1 MNKRILPALGAFL
14 SLFIIYLVG
23 VIFFY
28 GPIAAEAAPG
38 TALVPAFVALL
49 ISTILF
55 VSLFVWIAREMG
67 NPLKAALAVALSQ
80 LLLVD
85 VDYVLTGRRGL
96 AEAAASAVLL
106 LVAWAITGWVYGKL
120 DGSRGV
126 SPGRHNG
133 APGSW

>member
-55 VSLFVWIAREMG
+55 VALFVWVAREMG

-96 AEAAASAVLL
+96 VEATASAVLL

-120 DGSRGV
+120 DRRMPS
-126 SPGRHNG
+126 
-133 APGSW
+133 

>member
-38 TALVPAFVALL
+38 TPLVPAFVALL
-49 ISTILF
+49 VSTILF
-55 VSLFVWIAREMG
+55 VTLFVWIAGEMG

-96 AEAAASAVLL
+96 VEATASAVLL
-106 LVAWAITGWVYGKL
+106 FVAWAITGWVYGKL
-120 DGSRGV
+120 DRRM
-126 SPGRHNG
+126 PN
-133 APGSW
+133 

>member
-38 TALVPAFVALL
+38 TPLVPAFVALL
-49 ISTILF
+49 VSTILF
-55 VSLFVWIAREMG
+55 VALFVWIAGEMG

-80 LLLVD
+80 FLLVD

-96 AEAAASAVLL
+96 VEAAASAVLL

-120 DGSRGV
+120 DGRMPS
-126 SPGRHNG
+126 
-133 APGSW
+133 